1 MFSALN
7 LAKSFDSIYLEGL
20 TDDSFTADSRVLDFL
35 KTATHGSICSSVM
48 TNNMPGGFVTAPSN
62 FSPLKRHSVAAMG
75 GGSQK
80 KRRFSK
86 QAIMHGMPSSI
97 EENKVEGRNMQLLD
111 PQRYQQIYQ
120 RRHSYQ
126 PLTLFQEQ
134 QHQFNF
140 LQASHPNVI
149 GKPQLNP
156 MIRQIV
162 PMGMNQEPFEMQ
174 HQVSRKPYGRSSIS
188 YEQLPVNLSMQKQKP
203 RLMANQG
210 NDRQSIPVIRQ
221 NVEMK
226 SLSMNQNGRYEHPEW
241 HHHL

>member
-1 MFSALN
+1 
-7 LAKSFDSIYLEGL
+7 
-20 TDDSFTADSRVLDFL
+20 
-35 KTATHGSICSSVM
+35 
-48 TNNMPGGFVTAPSN
+48 
-62 FSPLKRHSVAAMG
+62 MG

-97 EENKVEGRNMQLLD
+97 EENKVKGRNMH

-126 PLTLFQEQ
+126 PLTPLQEQ
-134 QHQFNF
+134 QHQFTF
-140 LQASHPNVI
+140 LQASHQNVI
-149 GKPQLNP
+149 GQPQLNP

-241 HHHL
+241 HHLF